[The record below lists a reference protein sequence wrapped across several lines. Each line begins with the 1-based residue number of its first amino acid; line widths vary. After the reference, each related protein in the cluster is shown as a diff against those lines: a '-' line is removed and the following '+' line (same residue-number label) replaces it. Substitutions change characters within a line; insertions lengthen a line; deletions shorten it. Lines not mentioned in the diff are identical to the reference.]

1 MSPES
6 PERRKAA
13 FRSAFTARPSV
24 IPPKYPEI
32 SSLLTTVRLL
42 SDRSRPPQVGPTGHT
57 CTASADRTA
66 PAKTF
71 RAPQPRNRCRFPSP
85 ACLRQRALLP
95 HSRPPRAKPSA
106 ETGGSGGNYFPRR
119 GPGQRPASPACCLP
133 LNPGAA
139 PRCSGRSPS
148 TQCGDSS
155 LLSAWFS
162 LHAVPSLFVYPTCHF
177 F

>member
-42 SDRSRPPQVGPTGHT
+42 SDRTHLHCVRSPN
-57 CTASADRTA
+57 SARQDFPRLA
-66 PAKTF
+66 PAAVSPLPLVF
-71 RAPQPRNRCRFPSP
+71 GNAPCSRTP
-85 ACLRQRALLP
+85 ARRGR
-95 HSRPPRAKPSA
+95 SR
-106 ETGGSGGNYFPRR
+106 RR
-119 GPGQRPASPACCLP
+119 KQGGPGQSPASPACCLP